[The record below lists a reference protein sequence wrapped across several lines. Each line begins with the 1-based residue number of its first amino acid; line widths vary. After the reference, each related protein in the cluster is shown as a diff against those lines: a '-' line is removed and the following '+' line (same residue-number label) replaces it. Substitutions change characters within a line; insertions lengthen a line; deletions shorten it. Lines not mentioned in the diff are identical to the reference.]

1 MFWLIFGILL
11 VLVGGAV
18 LIVTTA
24 ATLAVIGMAIT
35 EVFWFI
41 RKMFIGAK
49 Q

>member
-1 MFWLIFGILL
+1 MFWFILAIL
-11 VLVGGAV
+11 FVLVGGAV

-35 EVFWFI
+35 EVFWAI
-41 RKMFIGAK
+41 RKMFIGLR

>member
-11 VLVGGAV
+11 VLVEGAV
-18 LIVTTA
+18 LLFTTA

-35 EVFWFI
+35 EVFWAI
-41 RKMFIGAK
+41 RKMFIGSK